1 MITRRTVKNKCII
14 FCYYITKSQSHNSNL
29 WVKWTNNGFVLVM
42 CRTQWSNQSVQTSA
56 ISFVGKSIISPQY
69 VHYTECWFKM
79 LHSTSHIQHVWS
91 EVQGSRP
98 RGRQKRTCTQV
109 LKKDCQARKLNKE
122 DAMDHMEEVDKGC
135 LMTRTGVSGWM
146 FLLVPAHPDGPGQR
160 AAVACNQLLTK
171 LQHAIIQFR
180 TCDT

>member
-14 FCYYITKSQSHNSNL
+14 FCYYITKSQSHDSNL

-79 LHSTSHIQHVWS
+79 LHSTSHIQHAMYGVKYRVPDQEADKREREHRFW
-91 EVQGSRP
+91 
-98 RGRQKRTCTQV
+98 KRTVKHVNWTRRM
-109 LKKDCQARKLNKE
+109 LWIIWKKLIKDVWWPGRVWVGECFFWYRPTR
-122 DAMDHMEEVDKGC
+122 MVPDKGP
-135 LMTRTGVSGWM
+135 R
-146 FLLVPAHPDGPGQR
+146 LLV
-160 AAVACNQLLTK
+160 
-171 LQHAIIQFR
+171 ISY
-180 TCDT
+180 